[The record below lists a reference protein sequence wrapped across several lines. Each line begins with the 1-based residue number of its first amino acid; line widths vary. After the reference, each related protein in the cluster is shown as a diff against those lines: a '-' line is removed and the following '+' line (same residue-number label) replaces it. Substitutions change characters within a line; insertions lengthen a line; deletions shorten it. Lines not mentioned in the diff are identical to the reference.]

1 MKIMKVGVNEVMIAW
16 YWIFVN
22 SMVFRTEVIFMK
34 KMYEIV

>member
-1 MKIMKVGVNEVMIAW
+1 MKIMKVCVDEVMIAW

-22 SMVFRTEVIFMK
+22 SMVCRTEVIFIK